1 MMLTSACAVLAAAG
15 CAAQPASTR
24 ALTIA
29 ATGHSAAGDPASG
42 QTASGQAAS
51 GQAASTPTPRQR
63 AVAEA
68 ARLLAAFIRPP
79 GAARVAKPP
88 AVARQA
94 LAAPAVSIASA
105 TLVDQVAF
113 WVAPGSPQAL
123 LAWEA
128 ARLPRPFTLGASGS
142 SSRPPAWG
150 DEFSLAPA
158 GVLTARDLVVS
169 VTSAGHD
176 RTAIRV
182 DGQVTWQPTR
192 PRSEVVPA
200 SARLVTLAEVPGGN
214 PNPALPPPVTVSGL
228 AAVKKIA
235 ALADGL
241 PLSTAGTE
249 PCPLSPGNE
258 LQLTFRARA
267 GGRPLAVAEGPGA
280 CSTLQFSV
288 NGKQQPALAISGS
301 FIADV
306 LAAAGV
312 HWTGVG

>member
-1 MMLTSACAVLAAAG
+1 
-15 CAAQPASTR
+15 
-24 ALTIA
+24 
-29 ATGHSAAGDPASG
+29 
-42 QTASGQAAS
+42 
-51 GQAASTPTPRQR
+51 
-63 AVAEA
+63 
-68 ARLLAAFIRPP
+68 
-79 GAARVAKPP
+79 
-88 AVARQA
+88 
-94 LAAPAVSIASA
+94 
-105 TLVDQVAF
+105 
-113 WVAPGSPQAL
+113 
-123 LAWEA
+123 
-128 ARLPRPFTLGASGS
+128 
-142 SSRPPAWG
+142 
-150 DEFSLAPA
+150 
-158 GVLTARDLVVS
+158 VLTARDLVNT
-169 VTSAGHD
+169 VTSAGRD

-182 DGQVTWQPTR
+182 DGQVTWQPPR
-192 PRSEVVPA
+192 PRGEVVPA

-214 PNPALPPPVTVSGL
+214 LNPALPPPVTVSGV
-228 AAVKKIA
+228 AAVRKIA

-288 NGKQQPALAISGS
+288 NGTQQPALAISES